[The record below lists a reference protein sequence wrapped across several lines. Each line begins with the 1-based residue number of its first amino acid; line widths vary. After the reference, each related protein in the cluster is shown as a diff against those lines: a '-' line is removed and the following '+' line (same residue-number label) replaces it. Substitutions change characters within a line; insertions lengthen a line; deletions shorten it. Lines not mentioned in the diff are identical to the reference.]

1 MGCRRYANYKY
12 KKNNFFL
19 EDKNLVYNLKRK
31 ICKRCGKKNT
41 YVTNSTAC
49 PYCGYFIS
57 KDNNDGFYAQIIKSF
72 WTHEPW
78 EYFKVVVKDKSVMG
92 DYICLHGFV
101 PQNELPF
108 NLRNKIPENE
118 IWIESGIDKTKDLTA
133 ILVHELA
140 ERLSM
145 KLLKID
151 YDEAHEEIADPSEES
166 VRDFSK

>member
-1 MGCRRYANYKY
+1 MINSLNNSAIQRIAKIL
-12 KKNNFFL
+12 KKSENK
-19 EDKNLVYNLKRK
+19 EYDKV
-31 ICKRCGKKNT
+31 IDE
-41 YVTNSTAC
+41 V
-49 PYCGYFIS
+49 
-57 KDNNDGFYAQIIKSF
+57 IIKYVDGEEIRGKEIEFSLAG
-72 WTHEPW
+72 HYYRYP
-78 EYFKVVVKDKSVMG
+78 K
-92 DYICLHGFV
+92 L
-101 PQNELPF
+101 
-108 NLRNKIPENE
+108 IPENE